1 MTARRTCCWLSTTAR
16 IRPAPRRR
24 HRPRHHRAAIPASA
38 CAPEEV
44 ARYDRLRAWRTSRA
58 QADGVPIYL
67 LLSNRQLAEI
77 ARSPPADLAGLGEGD
92 GVRHC
97 AAG

>member
-1 MTARRTCCWLSTTAR
+1 
-16 IRPAPRRR
+16 
-24 HRPRHHRAAIPASA
+24 
-38 CAPEEV
+38 
-44 ARYDRLRAWRTSRA
+44 
-58 QADGVPIYL
+58 VPIYL